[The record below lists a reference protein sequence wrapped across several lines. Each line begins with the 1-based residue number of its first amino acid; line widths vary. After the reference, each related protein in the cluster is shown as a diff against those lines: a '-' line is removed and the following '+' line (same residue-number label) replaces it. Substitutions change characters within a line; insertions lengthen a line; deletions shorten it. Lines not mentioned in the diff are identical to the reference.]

1 MVWLI
6 YFLSAV
12 TLIHME
18 MDLHHP
24 LELMMTTIQQMV
36 TTILTRN
43 HQHHLQNLLDQD
55 HIMTDSTRNRHPVRP
70 LEDRPHPQG
79 LTKPNLYIS
88 DIKKFKIHVTTFQS
102 ALFIFLL
109 FFWLHQEIVVAFVL
123 FTRVISRLEEFF
135 FLKKTSYLGYVTWLL
150 YLMLNTCSMFT
161 HFYHFTSVARVL
173 LFSCRSHYIGCIFI
187 LSIMLCG

>member
-109 FFWLHQEIVVAFVL
+109 FFLAASRNRSSICSVYSSHKSSRRVV
-123 FTRVISRLEEFF
+123 F
-135 FLKKTSYLGYVTWLL
+135 FLKTSYLGYVTWLL

>member
-1 MVWLI
+1 
-6 YFLSAV
+6 
-12 TLIHME
+12 ME

-135 FLKKTSYLGYVTWLL
+135 F
-150 YLMLNTCSMFT
+150 
-161 HFYHFTSVARVL
+161 
-173 LFSCRSHYIGCIFI
+173 
-187 LSIMLCG
+187 

>member
-1 MVWLI
+1 MVTELNCVLTFSLPCYNSMVWLI

-135 FLKKTSYLGYVTWLL
+135 F
-150 YLMLNTCSMFT
+150 
-161 HFYHFTSVARVL
+161 
-173 LFSCRSHYIGCIFI
+173 
-187 LSIMLCG
+187 